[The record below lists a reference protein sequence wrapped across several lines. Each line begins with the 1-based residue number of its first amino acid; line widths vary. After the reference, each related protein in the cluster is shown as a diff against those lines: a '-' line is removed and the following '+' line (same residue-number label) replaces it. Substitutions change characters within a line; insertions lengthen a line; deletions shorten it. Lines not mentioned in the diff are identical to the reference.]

1 MTEAHKQRSVS
12 GFVSILGRPNSG
24 KSTLL
29 NALVGAKLAIVAEK
43 PQTTRTS
50 IQGVLNLPGAQVVL
64 LDTPGIH
71 KPDTALN
78 RRMLEVVKAALEERD
93 LLLYLMDATRTF
105 TEQDREAVEMV
116 RRARTPSLLLLNKI
130 DRLKQKPAL
139 LSLIDQYRSLHSFE
153 EYIPISALSG
163 EGVDTLVSAIVARL
177 PEGPPYF
184 PPDYLTDQPER
195 FLAAELVREKVLRE
209 TREEVPHAVA
219 VLVDQWEETPKL
231 TRIAA
236 TIYVERDGQKGIV
249 IGAGGSMLKRI
260 GAGARHEMEALFGRK
275 VFLELHVKVRPNWRE
290 NPQFLNA
297 VDWRSMAGAEVEQ

>member
-1 MTEAHKQRSVS
+1 MC
-12 GFVSILGRPNSG
+12 I
-24 KSTLL
+24 
-29 NALVGAKLAIVAEK
+29 
-43 PQTTRTS
+43 
-50 IQGVLNLPGAQVVL
+50 
-64 LDTPGIH
+64 
-71 KPDTALN
+71 
-78 RRMLEVVKAALEERD
+78 RD
-93 LLLYLMDATRTF
+93 SLLYLMDATRTF